1 MKTIKFI
8 KIKDCAIRK
17 AVTCDKEDSAI
28 TVARK
33 LRDSKER
40 HVIVLD
46 SKKPIGIISTTDIS
60 SRIVAENKNPI
71 KTKAKDIMTRNV
83 MIKNIHDS
91 LARVYIDMIKASIY
105 SCLIVDNGNI
115 KGMLDLKEAMN
126 HLVKTKIKK

>member
-8 KIKDCAIRK
+8 KIKDCVIRK
-17 AVTCDKEDSAI
+17 ALTCDKEDLAI

-46 SKKPIGIISTTDIS
+46 FKKPTGIISTTDIS
-60 SRIVAENKNPI
+60 NRIVAENKDPA
-71 KTKAKDIMTRNV
+71 KTKAKDMMTRNL
-83 MIKNIHDS
+83 MIRDIHDS
-91 LARVYIDMIKASIY
+91 LARAYIDMIKSSIY
-105 SCLIVDNGNI
+105 SCLVVDNGKI
-115 KGMLDLKEAMN
+115 KGMLDLREAMN